1 MANGVFTDIFDGN
14 LLDNNTTSGDT
25 NPFDLNDII
34 VGDNG
39 NDYLR
44 GLFGND
50 TLFGNAGSDVLEGG
64 AGLDD
69 IYGGDDKDYLYGNT
83 DNDTLRGENGD
94 DLLWG
99 DAGNDSIVGGLGTD
113 RVYEEGDFNYTL
125 TNTQLTGDGTDV
137 LNSIEA
143 ATIFAGAGNN
153 NINATAF
160 TGSTIL
166 YGSGGNDFIR
176 GGSGVDDIYGGD
188 QNDSLYGY
196 NGNDTLRGENGDDFL
211 WGDAGNDSIVGGAG
225 IDRVYESGNFNYTL
239 TNTQLV
245 GDGTDVLNS
254 IEAATIYAGVGNN
267 NINASAFT
275 GSTILYGLSGNDSLG
290 GGSGVDNIYG
300 GDGNDSILGGAGAD
314 TLTGGLGADTLGGGT
329 GSDRYV
335 FDTGAA
341 FNAATMGIDRIN
353 GFDQSGFPFLAL
365 DKIVLDK
372 TTFTSLN
379 SVAGAGF
386 SVASEF
392 ATVGADSQ
400 ADDSAAEIVYNFANG
415 NLFYNPDG
423 AVPGFGTGGQFATIS
438 PLPNPSL
445 DSLDFIIQN

>member
-1 MANGVFTDIFDGN
+1 LSCPTPEGNILNLLSDEDKIMANGVFTDIFDGN
-14 LLDNNTTSGDT
+14 LLDNNVTNGDT
-25 NPFDLNDII
+25 NLADLNDII

-44 GLFGND
+44 GFLGND
-50 TLFGNAGSDVLEGG
+50 TLFGNAGNDRLQGG
-64 AGLDD
+64 AGNDELQ
-69 IYGGDDKDYLYGNT
+69 GG
-83 DNDTLRGENGD
+83 
-94 DLLWG
+94 
-99 DAGNDSIVGGLGTD
+99 AGIDQ
-113 RVYEEGDFNYTL
+113 VYEVGDFNYTL
-125 TNTQLTGDGTDV
+125 TNGS
-137 LNSIEA
+137 LNSIGIGGGSDVLIGIETA
-143 ATIFAGAGNN
+143 YLVGGASNN

-166 YGSGGNDFIR
+166 YGLSGNDFIR

-211 WGDAGNDSIVGGAG
+211 WGDAGNDSIVGGLG
-225 IDRVYESGNFNYTL
+225 TDRVYESGNFNYTL

-254 IEAATIYAGVGNN
+254 IEAATIYAGASNN

-353 GFDQSGFPFLAL
+353 GFDQSAFIIPPSI

-379 SVAGAGF
+379 SFAGAGF
-386 SVASEF
+386 SVAGEF